1 MVADEELVDRLEQDL
16 GNFRAALTTLTDIGD
31 WERLLQMSGD
41 IAWFMFYRGRV
52 IEGKRW
58 VESALQLADQ
68 GVAPGPR
75 AWALIGSGLMTQIT
89 GDAARAEQRFAEA
102 AEVAAEAGEEWY
114 RFVAT
119 SLRAGALVSLERFD
133 EAAGLFEANLAQS
146 GFGPHP
152 AWQAHTKLH
161 LGIIAFTRD
170 QLNEAGALFAES
182 IELCDQIESY
192 LDAIDSL
199 QYLALVQIRQRRFA
213 QAGTTIG
220 DLLERLIRRRSDSD
234 LAIGIAIIAIFADR
248 LENPQAAVRLFA
260 AAYELRRRSGLPFP
274 EPAST
279 VFLEE
284 RPRIEAQFPPEEI
297 EVLRQAGQAMTA
309 AEAIDAARDIVETGV
324 DGLPG
329 DRDADSGRSQFSLT
343 EREIDVL
350 RLIADGLTNE
360 QIAHALFISSGTV
373 RTHIA
378 NIFGKLNARTRTE
391 AARIAL
397 RNNLI

>member
-1 MVADEELVDRLEQDL
+1 
-16 GNFRAALTTLTDIGD
+16 
-31 WERLLQMSGD
+31 
-41 IAWFMFYRGRV
+41 MFYRGRV

-68 GVAPGPR
+68 DVAPGPR
-75 AWALIGSGLMTQIT
+75 AWALIGSGLMIQIA

-102 AEVAAEAGEEWY
+102 ASLAAEADEEWY

-133 EAAGLFEANLAQS
+133 EAAGLFEANLDQS

-152 AWQAHTKLH
+152 AWQAHTRLH

-170 QLNEAGALFAES
+170 QLDEAGALFAES
-182 IELCDQIESY
+182 VELCDQIESY
-192 LDAIDSL
+192 MDAIDAL
-199 QYLALVQIRQRRFA
+199 QYLALVQIRQLRFV
-213 QAGTTIG
+213 QAGRTIG
-220 DLLERLIRRRSDSD
+220 DLLERLIRRQSDSD

-248 LENPQAAVRLFA
+248 LKVRQAAVQLFA

-279 VFLEE
+279 VFLAE
-284 RPRIEAQFPPEEI
+284 RSRIEAQFPAEEI
-297 EVLRQAGQAMTA
+297 EALRQAGQSMTA
-309 AEAIDAARDIVETGV
+309 ADAVEAARDVVTMSV
-324 DGLPG
+324 DGIPG
-329 DRDADSGRSQFSLT
+329 DRDAESGRAQFSLT
-343 EREIDVL
+343 DREIDVL

-360 QIAHALFISSGTV
+360 QIARALFISSGTV